1 LIKEVLTRVFVPP
14 AEFRPTVEFYKRLTG
29 GRCTLHFPFPERQLE
44 LAAVSSATASFLLTA
59 GTPESL
65 APFKA
70 TALTVVV
77 EKLAEAVQDCFSRAR
92 EQLAPIVAVPTGYQ
106 ARFRHPDGL
115 VVELVQHT
123 EAADRFR
130 KTEL

>member
-1 LIKEVLTRVFVPP
+1 MIREVLTRVFVPP

-44 LAAVSSATASFLLTA
+44 LAAVSSAAASFLVIA

-77 EKLAEAVQDCFSRAR
+77 ENLEQTAQDLLLAGA